1 MIKKSEKNMLNNLL
15 NDTEKEII
23 KYIVYSKNNREI
35 ADLLHLSEGRV
46 RNIITRIFKK
56 LNVKDRTQLAVYA
69 VKKDII

>member
-1 MIKKSEKNMLNNLL
+1 MLNNLL